1 MATQSRAKTLLLTR
15 PEPQATRFARR
26 LVTTYGDSLRVVI
39 SPLMRPRYLQP
50 ALPNRPYTALI
61 LTSETGAEAA
71 RRISAAGQGLPQLA
85 YCVGDRTASVAAA
98 CGFQPVSAQGD
109 ADALVALIAG
119 QGGTGP
125 LLFLHGAETRGT
137 VAERLNSAGIE
148 TDSAVVYDQIACPLT
163 DEARASLT
171 LPDPVLLPLFSP
183 RTARLFADQAQ
194 DIAPRAPLWVAALS
208 PAVAAETASLAP
220 ERLEIART
228 PEAESMLL
236 ALAVLIVAGQG
247 S

>member
-71 RRISAAGQGLPQLA
+71 RRISAAGKGLPQLA

-119 QGGTGP
+119 RGGTGP

-236 ALAVLIVAGQG
+236 ALAALIVAGQG